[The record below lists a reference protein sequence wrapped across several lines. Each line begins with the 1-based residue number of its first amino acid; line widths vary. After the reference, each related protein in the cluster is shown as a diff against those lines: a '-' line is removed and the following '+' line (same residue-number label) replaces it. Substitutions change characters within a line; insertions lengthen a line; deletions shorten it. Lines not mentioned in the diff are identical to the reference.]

1 MSDSESSV
9 SSAIQTP
16 PIRIRQKYNR
26 TEQNEPTFEQ
36 LKIAPEKPV
45 EPTASAP
52 PPAPEPPNY
61 KKYIVIACMILMML
75 LVTYIF
81 MNPSSIYR
89 KKEEPVKVTEVTPPT
104 LPEPIKDSVW
114 DKPHHHFDPLFTV
127 QVE

>member
-36 LKIAPEKPV
+36 PKIAPEKPV
-45 EPTASAP
+45 EPVAIAP
-52 PPAPEPPNY
+52 PSAPEPVNY
-61 KKYIVIACMILMML
+61 KKYIVISCMILMML

-81 MNPSSIYR
+81 MNPTSIYR
-89 KKEEPVKVTEVTPPT
+89 KKEKPVTIPEVTPPP

-127 QVE
+127 HVE

>member
-1 MSDSESSV
+1 MSDSDSSV

-26 TEQNEPTFEQ
+26 TEQNEPVAEQ
-36 LKIAPEKPV
+36 RKIAPDKPV
-45 EPTASAP
+45 EPVAITP
-52 PPAPEPPNY
+52 PSAPEPVNY

-81 MNPSSIYR
+81 MNPSTIYR
-89 KKEEPVKVTEVTPPT
+89 KKPEPEKVAEITPPP